1 MRIKAWSITVVW
13 EDGSEEQISD
23 IPDFAARE
31 VDTFL
36 DELEQERNEDLA
48 QDNDVWQAYDGV
60 CPDCGTDIP
69 TDVVEGQQCA
79 ECGFNFKKEIE

>member
-23 IPDFAARE
+23 IPNFAARE

-36 DELEQERNEDLA
+36 DELEQERTEEDSV
-48 QDNDVWQAYDGV
+48 D
-60 CPDCGTDIP
+60 T
-69 TDVVEGQQCA
+69 E
-79 ECGFNFKKEIE
+79 